1 MDLEFLINKTSIL
14 LIILSFLALVTSY
27 KQHSLKPSIPLNESK
42 YNQRQDKG
50 PVYHPLR
57 EKPFSRKTMKV

>member
-1 MDLEFLINKTSIL
+1 MVIPVAHKQLSINWESPP
-14 LIILSFLALVTSY
+14 FR
-27 KQHSLKPSIPLNESK
+27 SK

-57 EKPFSRKTMKV
+57 EKPFTRKTLKA